1 MLRTVQCN
9 SMQLVCQMYST
20 QLLAVYVILQRWM
33 HYNILH
39 FKSGA
44 SNAQHLTSSEMFTFT
59 FRWSFLELKVLVLMS
74 KVGQAFGGA
83 VSSSAVMFI

>member
-9 SMQLVCQMYST
+9 SMQLVCQTYST
-20 QLLAVYVILQRWM
+20 QLLAVYVILQHWM

-59 FRWSFLELKVLVLMS
+59 FRWSFLYLSIMQISSVLDKDLHELKVLVLMS
-74 KVGQAFGGA
+74 
-83 VSSSAVMFI
+83 I